1 MQKMKIR
8 HCIIPGLL
16 LPVLFG
22 LTGFSCDKKNISPA
36 GSADDTLSPVYP
48 GYHLVW
54 QDEFNGTE
62 LRSADWNYE
71 TGGGGWGN
79 NELEYYTSG
88 NRNAYLQNGNLVI
101 EAKKEDMGNRSYT
114 SARITTAGKHEFQY
128 GRIDIRAKL
137 PVQSGMWPAL
147 WMLGND
153 IGSEGWPYCG
163 EIDIMELIGK
173 NPKQVV
179 GSFHWKNDDGSE
191 GTLNNRYNLAGG
203 DFSDDFHLYSLIW
216 EKDQYQILVD
226 NQVYVAAKPS
236 DIKATYNPFN
246 HPFYLLFNV
255 AVGGDWPGSPD
266 SSTSFP
272 QKMLVDYLRVYQ
284 H

>member
-1 MQKMKIR
+1 MKIG
-8 HCIIPGLL
+8 HYLL
-16 LPVLFG
+16 SGSLMPVFFL
-22 LTGFSCDKKNISPA
+22 LTGFSCDRKIPSP
-36 GSADDTLSPVYP
+36 GSNVNDTLLTIYP
-48 GYHLVW
+48 GYRLVW

-71 TGGGGWGN
+71 TGGSGWGN

-88 NRNAYLQNGNLVI
+88 NKNAYLLNGNLVI
-101 EAKKEDMGNRSYT
+101 EAKKEDMGNRNYT

-137 PVQSGMWPAL
+137 PVQTGMWPAL

-153 IGSEGWPYCG
+153 IGSKGWPYCG

-179 GSFHWKNDDGSE
+179 GSFHWKNDDNSE
-191 GTLNNRYNLAGG
+191 GTFNNRFDLASG

-216 EKDQYQILVD
+216 GKDQYQILVD
-226 NQVYVAAKPS
+226 NQVYVSAKPS
-236 DIKATYNPFN
+236 DIKAAYNPFN

-266 SSTSFP
+266 SGTAFP
-272 QKMLVDYLRVYQ
+272 QKMLVDYVRVYQ